1 MKKYLLILAFFISS
15 LPAINLLAQSEL
27 MEEEKKTELSFTV
40 SPMPFDDQ
48 VVVNIQH
55 KNVTV
60 TSVRVFDAIMSKEI
74 AYVEVSSPSKNGTTT
89 VTLNLPAGLKPGV
102 YFCVLYSNKDIIDT
116 KRLLK
121 AAF

>member
-1 MKKYLLILAFFISS
+1 MKKYLLILAFTISF
-15 LPAINLLAQSEL
+15 LPAYNMLAQSEL
-27 MEEEKKTELSFTV
+27 VDEEKKTELSFTV

-48 VVVNIQH
+48 IVVNIQH

-60 TSVRVFDAIMSKEI
+60 TSVRVFDAIMAKEI
-74 AYVEVSSPSKNGTTT
+74 AVVEVNAPSKNGSTS
-89 VTLNLPAGLKPGV
+89 VTLHLPAGLKPGV
-102 YFCVLYSNKDIIDT
+102 YFCVLYSHKDIIDT